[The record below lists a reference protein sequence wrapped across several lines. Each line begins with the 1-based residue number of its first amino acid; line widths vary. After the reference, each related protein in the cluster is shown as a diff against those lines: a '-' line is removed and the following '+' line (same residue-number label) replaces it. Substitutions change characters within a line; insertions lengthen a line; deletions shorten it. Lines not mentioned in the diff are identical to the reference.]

1 MNKELIAPRI
11 GQMRNDCQYRLR
23 TLVDA
28 GATIA
33 FGSDWPVTS
42 HVPLEALH
50 VPVTRSNP
58 SDGITQAW
66 VIEEALT
73 FAESLTFYT
82 KNAAYQLFR
91 EKEFGTLEVGMR
103 AAFLIMDSDPAQN
116 PAAKIVELVS

>member
-1 MNKELIAPRI
+1 M
-11 GQMRNDCQYRLR
+11 
-23 TLVDA
+23 
-28 GATIA
+28 IA

-42 HVPLEALH
+42 HVPMQAIA

-58 SDGITQAW
+58 ADGVTQPW

-73 FAESLTFYT
+73 MDESLTFYT

-91 EKEFGTLEVGMR
+91 ENEFGTLEVGMR